1 MLGKYDRSKS
11 GVKRNHLYLLP
22 SPTAVAWGVLNF
34 FVELP
39 LALVVIAVPVIGV
52 TAGLSLSRWQNPAC
66 PECGRWYAHT
76 RQYVSDD
83 SWELKPPCAALAYVR
98 K

>member
-1 MLGKYDRSKS
+1 MLGKYDRSRS

-22 SPTAVAWGVLNF
+22 LLVTMAWLVLNF

-39 LALVVIAVPVIGV
+39 LPLLVIAVPVIGV
-52 TAGLSLSRWQNPAC
+52 TAGLSFSHWQSPAC
-66 PECGRWYAHT
+66 PECGRWYTHT

-83 SWELKPPCAALAYVR
+83 SWELKPPCAAKAYER
-98 K
+98 